1 MPNRSFAQLT
11 AANDFFGQERL
22 QPFLTELR
30 IHHTLTIKR
39 RGTMPLYNFTLT
51 LSGVTYDTDGLEDAL
66 YKSGCD
72 DALICAYGNSV
83 YVDFDREA
91 DSLNEAVASA
101 VENIELAGIG
111 AIVESVDSA
120 LVGLSDIAEMTDM
133 SRQAIAMLK
142 DGARGSGDFPG
153 PIQRIK
159 GQSPLWDWADVAQWL
174 LKNGRLQEGSEL
186 VNNARVLSKWNLALR
201 TSVSKDFKEVESIA
215 IALIERRRKTVA

>member
-1 MPNRSFAQLT
+1 MA
-11 AANDFFGQERL
+11 
-22 QPFLTELR
+22 
-30 IHHTLTIKR
+30 
-39 RGTMPLYNFTLT
+39 LYNFTLT

-66 YKSGCD
+66 YESGCD

-83 YVDFDREA
+83 YVEFDREA
-91 DSLNEAVASA
+91 DSLDEAISSA
-101 VENIELAGIG
+101 VENIESAGIG

-120 LVGLSDIAEMTDM
+120 LVGLSDIAEMTNM

-142 DGARGSGDFPG
+142 DGTRGSGDFPC

-174 LKNGRLQEGSEL
+174 LQNGRLPEGSEL
-186 VNNARVLSKWNLALR
+186 LNNARVLSKWNLALR
-201 TSVSKDFKEVESIA
+201 TSVSKDFKEVESIS